1 MFRAFSQSPYLSKDG
16 LIQPDF
22 SHDSLLGFHGTDE
35 ELLDILMS
43 WRESTV
49 CRIKESGDVQHFIT
63 NAYNLAI
70 FYLLGIGTPVDESE
84 ALKWMSRAALL
95 GEGVSTLLFPSIE
108 QSVENSVK
116 QDLGLPRRLWCAAV
130 IQRWGPREAT
140 QCLRPIDPYL
150 LQASLAVRRR
160 RLGGWSYKRQ
170 FRLTDEY
177 LSPLFDLVGK
187 DPARAMN
194 TAPVLNQLDDVGE
207 TILHVCAAMADLQL
221 FRRLLQEE
229 SVDINVTNNRGETP
243 LFYAVRAGKLDVARL
258 LVDNGASVNN
268 IKTDGW
274 SLLHCLTMMED
285 KEAAELAPL
294 LIARYAPMNIEV
306 NETRRG
312 PRCDSFHLGAG
323 IPLFWAALKSCPCL
337 FEVLLLAHRR
347 PGYRIRYGDRYQ
359 LLQFLA
365 TLNQADMLR
374 LVLEAGDSIVE
385 PDESPIDESARETIR
400 ARCRQLVFSISG
412 VPVSRLQPGSVAL
425 DVEDFSYLLRH
436 ALDTKP
442 MHVLQRRVVHGSG
455 FRRAKKLTL
464 KHLLG
469 AGADPINT
477 RGYDMPRQPRMP
489 ELMVA
494 IRHSDTIALEI
505 FLEYAEASGM
515 DVCQLLTRP
524 FRCWVGD
531 LDFDMDA
538 VAVTIRGDARET
550 FAMLLDRYPSVLEKP
565 KRRGVEALRLAAMED
580 WPGYVETLINLGVA
594 DDEDPLVPLFLAL
607 SRNNNLDVIKILSE
621 KPGTGMMLK
630 RDPDK
635 RHRAFKVVLHSVLDH
650 KSNIGIDRLR
660 FLVDE
665 YGVPN
670 FTQEDTSLAEI
681 ITSDTPATDTAR
693 QAFEDAVLRYLLE
706 LLPQN
711 INSLDS
717 CGFSPLHRAT
727 FYGKSSQVE
736 ILLDHGADVHL
747 KTSQEVPGGFAGCR
761 PIDIV
766 RLHRVSEIPED
777 IAARGSWE
785 IQTWQKNLKTIL
797 TLLHD
802 REPPSPMEPGFKID
816 PETGFPFCEELGPLA
831 GIMTDS
837 VQRHDRR
844 QDGKW
849 PQRMPWESGSPNP
862 FEGPDF
868 NQILSDGYTSYI
880 GSDGLTIFP
889 KARELFGLQMRN
901 GVFNPELMAGTAV
914 EDKPQPPG
922 GMNAAL
928 EDYTLRARD
937 LFQINQRLP
946 KGWDIGETEDERL
959 YYIDHSNRRTT
970 WDPPRESA

>member
-1 MFRAFSQSPYLSKDG
+1 
-16 LIQPDF
+16 
-22 SHDSLLGFHGTDE
+22 
-35 ELLDILMS
+35 
-43 WRESTV
+43 
-49 CRIKESGDVQHFIT
+49 
-63 NAYNLAI
+63 
-70 FYLLGIGTPVDESE
+70 
-84 ALKWMSRAALL
+84 
-95 GEGVSTLLFPSIE
+95 
-108 QSVENSVK
+108 
-116 QDLGLPRRLWCAAV
+116 
-130 IQRWGPREAT
+130 
-140 QCLRPIDPYL
+140 
-150 LQASLAVRRR
+150 
-160 RLGGWSYKRQ
+160 
-170 FRLTDEY
+170 
-177 LSPLFDLVGK
+177 
-187 DPARAMN
+187 
-194 TAPVLNQLDDVGE
+194 
-207 TILHVCAAMADLQL
+207 MADLQL

-258 LVDNGASVNN
+258 LLDNGASVNN
-268 IKTDGW
+268 INTDGW

-693 QAFEDAVLRYLLE
+693 QAFEDAVLR
-706 LLPQN
+706 
-711 INSLDS
+711 
-717 CGFSPLHRAT
+717 
-727 FYGKSSQVE
+727 
-736 ILLDHGADVHL
+736 
-747 KTSQEVPGGFAGCR
+747 
-761 PIDIV
+761 
-766 RLHRVSEIPED
+766 
-777 IAARGSWE
+777 
-785 IQTWQKNLKTIL
+785 
-797 TLLHD
+797 
-802 REPPSPMEPGFKID
+802 EPPSPMEPGFKID

-901 GVFNPELMAGTAV
+901 GVFNPELMAGTSV

-946 KGWDIGETEDERL
+946 EGWDIGETEDERL

-970 WDPPRESA
+970 WDPPRESAQRTK